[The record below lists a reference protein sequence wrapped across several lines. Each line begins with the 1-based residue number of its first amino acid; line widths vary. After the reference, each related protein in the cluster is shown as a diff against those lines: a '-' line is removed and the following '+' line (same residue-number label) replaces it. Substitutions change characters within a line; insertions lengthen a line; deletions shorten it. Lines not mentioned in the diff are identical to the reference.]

1 MCGIVGFVG
10 ARADMQEILQGMMD
24 AIAHRGPDGQGQFIE
39 GPAALGQRRLSIIDL
54 EGGKQPMFNEDGS
67 LVCIFNGEIY
77 NFQTLREELIAAG
90 HTFATRSDTEVL
102 LHGYEQWGNQ
112 LPGKL
117 RGMFTFVIWD
127 QKTKTMFG
135 ARDIFGIKPFYYY
148 NQDGLFLFG
157 SEIKSFLA
165 HPGFKKELNEER
177 LPEYLSIEYIPNEE
191 TMFKNVYKLPSGCMF
206 TWENGELTVER
217 YYEIKYHV
225 DDSKSLEEW
234 EKIITDTLA
243 ESVTAHQIADVE
255 VGCFLSS
262 GVDSSFVVNEVA
274 KGTPHVKSFSVGYAE
289 EKYSELPYAQE
300 FSKEIGV
307 PSIANKVDAEQFF
320 EANRLIQWYL
330 DEPMPNPA
338 EVPLYF
344 LAQNARKYVKVVLSG
359 EGADEL
365 FGGYPMYCQA
375 VHFMDYEH
383 KVPKALR
390 KAAGT
395 VASKLPDFKG
405 KHFLVRGAEEPWQR
419 YMRANYVF
427 LDPAER
433 DRCLKKN
440 YHSPRP
446 EQFFKPYFDKVQG
459 LDEPTQLQWVDMH
472 TWMLY
477 DILLK
482 ADRMSMANS
491 LELRVPFLDKK
502 VLEFAETV
510 PVDYRIQGTDT
521 KIVMR
526 HAANKTLPDEWANR
540 PKKGFPVPIRY
551 WLREEK
557 YYNIVKEYF
566 TSDYAA
572 VFFQPD
578 ALMKLLRN
586 YMKTCLKTAAKND
599 MKIRVIGDIE
609 PLDENIKSRIK
620 ELEEATVNNGGL
632 NFTIALNYGSRDEMI
647 RAMKKMYHDME
658 NGSRQVSELN
668 EDMFAS
674 YLDTAYPGSGS
685 DDPYKRGAETVQ
697 LSALAACLLRI
708 LFYRCAMAGIYERR
722 ADKGN
727 RRI

>member
-1 MCGIVGFVG
+1 MCGITGFAERNHKAET
-10 ARADMQEILQGMMD
+10 ARRIVKGMADLITY
-24 AIAHRGPDGQGQFIE
+24 RGPDGE
-39 GPAALGQRRLSIIDL
+39 GYYVDDQVALGHRRLSIIDL

-234 EKIITDTLA
+234 EKIITDTFA
-243 ESVTAHQIADVE
+243 ESVAAHQIADVE

-390 KAAGT
+390 KAAGA

-491 LELRVPFLDKK
+491 LELRVPFLDRNMLDVALSIPQK
-502 VLEFAETV
+502 
-510 PVDYRIQGTDT
+510 YRSGKEST
-521 KIVMR
+521 KIALR
-526 HAANKTLPDEWANR
+526 GAAMKQLPESVAHR
-540 PKKGFPVPIRY
+540 KKLGFPVPLND
-551 WLREEK
+551 WLREDK
-557 YYNIVKEYF
+557 YYNMVKEKF
-566 TSDYAA
+566 TGPVAEK
-572 VFFQPD
+572 FFNVD
-578 ALMKLLRN
+578 EIMRLL
-586 YMKTCLKTAAKND
+586 
-599 MKIRVIGDIE
+599 
-609 PLDENIKSRIK
+609 
-620 ELEEATVNNGGL
+620 
-632 NFTIALNYGSRDEMI
+632 
-647 RAMKKMYHDME
+647 
-658 NGSRQVSELN
+658 
-668 EDMFAS
+668 
-674 YLDTAYPGSGS
+674 
-685 DDPYKRGAETVQ
+685 DDP
-697 LSALAACLLRI
+697 
-708 LFYRCAMAGIYERR
+708 F
-722 ADKGN
+722 ADCH
-727 RRI
+727 RTEY